1 MRVGRRRRRREVDM
15 VRVVKCEVLGES
27 WWWGDLCVGVEK
39 VRDEVRWWAF
49 ALVICSYRLP
59 LLDHIK
65 SDQPRGQAGVA

>member
-39 VRDEVRWWAF
+39 VRDEVRWWVF
-49 ALVICSYRLP
+49 VLVICLYRL
-59 LLDHIK
+59 LFFDYIK
-65 SDQPRGQAGVA
+65 FD